1 MRKHIDKLFYP
12 VMLSVLSG
20 IILILTMLIV
30 GLLPFRN
37 VLVRLTLPI
46 LLALVVFPFLIDQ
59 CWKNKFTHCYLSKLD
74 LTILGI
80 FITIMYFMMKTQN
93 LFFMSIH
100 FLGAAFAEEYL
111 YRQIIFNDIRRN
123 YNAVLALIFSSFL
136 FAFIGHMGEDIVD
149 NLLYRLPLG
158 VLFCSIKIKFKKL
171 IYPTMVHAMYN
182 IYISI
187 M

>member
-1 MRKHIDKLFYP
+1 
-12 VMLSVLSG
+12 
-20 IILILTMLIV
+20 
-30 GLLPFRN
+30 
-37 VLVRLTLPI
+37 
-46 LLALVVFPFLIDQ
+46 
-59 CWKNKFTHCYLSKLD
+59 
-74 LTILGI
+74 
-80 FITIMYFMMKTQN
+80 MYFMMKTQN

-123 YNAVLALIFSSFL
+123 YNAVLALLFSSL
-136 FAFIGHMGEDIVD
+136 
-149 NLLYRLPLG
+149 
-158 VLFCSIKIKFKKL
+158 LFCSIKIKFKKL